1 MYRIMEPTPP
11 GLIEWLRTPSLP
23 TPNGRVLTPEHELR
37 MLFTDLKDALLKKN
51 LLRSDFNRY
60 KILHFSQLCTD
71 VFRHSSV

>member
-11 GLIEWLRTPSLP
+11 GLIKWLRTPSLQ
-23 TPNGRVLTPEHELR
+23 TPNGRALTPEHEMRL
-37 MLFTDLKDALLKKN
+37 LFTDLKDALIKKN
-51 LLRSDFNRY
+51 LLRTDFNRY